1 MLVTLLLEQRRMSSW
16 SLYIYVFFLA
26 HVKFLFA
33 ASIAEATTN
42 LDFTEILAS
51 STLGAVF
58 CFNVFFFIA
67 KAIFHSNSTSKW
79 VSYFKSK
86 KKRRNKIKKRNKII
100 VKIKNSNGGFFLLCT
115 LAPLFLSIPIG
126 TFVVVKFYGKRKF
139 TYFYVTALLVF
150 TSSLLAYLNHFI
162 FH

>member
-1 MLVTLLLEQRRMSSW
+1 MQEILLLELRKMISW

-33 ASIAEATTN
+33 ASIAEVTTN
-42 LDFTEILAS
+42 LNFTEILVS

-58 CFNVFFFIA
+58 CFNVFFFIS
-67 KAIFHSNSTSKW
+67 KSIFHSNSTSIW
-79 VSYFKSK
+79 VSYFKQ
-86 KKRRNKIKKRNKII
+86 KKRKKNFKKRNRII
-100 VKIKNSNGGFFLLCT
+100 VKIKNSNGGFLLLCT
-115 LAPLFLSIPIG
+115 LAPLLLTIPIG
-126 TFVVVKFYGKRKF
+126 TFIVVKFYGKRRF

-150 TSSLLAYLNHFI
+150 TSSLLTYLNHFI

>member
-1 MLVTLLLEQRRMSSW
+1 MISW

-42 LDFTEILAS
+42 LSFTEILVS

-58 CFNVFFFIA
+58 CFNVFFFIS
-67 KAIFHSNSTSKW
+67 KSIFHSNTTSKW
-79 VSYFKSK
+79 VSYFKQ
-86 KKRRNKIKKRNKII
+86 NKIKNNFNKINI
-100 VKIKNSNGGFFLLCT
+100 IILKIKNSNGGFLLLCT

-126 TFVVVKFYGKRKF
+126 TFVVVKFYGKRRY
-139 TYFYVTALLVF
+139 TYFYVTTLLLF
-150 TSSLLAYLNHFI
+150 TSTLLTYLNHFI

>member
-1 MLVTLLLEQRRMSSW
+1 MQEILLLELRKMISW

-33 ASIAEATTN
+33 ASIAEVTTN
-42 LDFTEILAS
+42 LNFTEILVS

-58 CFNVFFFIA
+58 CFNAFFFIS
-67 KAIFHSNSTSKW
+67 KSIFHSNSTSIW
-79 VSYFKSK
+79 VSYFKQ
-86 KKRRNKIKKRNKII
+86 KKRNRII
-100 VKIKNSNGGFFLLCT
+100 VKIKNSNGGFLLLCT
-115 LAPLFLSIPIG
+115 LAPLLLTIPIG
-126 TFVVVKFYGKRKF
+126 TFIVVKFYGKRRF

-150 TSSLLAYLNHFI
+150 TSSLLTYLNHFI

>member
-1 MLVTLLLEQRRMSSW
+1 MISW

-33 ASIAEATTN
+33 ASIAEVTTN
-42 LDFTEILAS
+42 LSFTEILVS

-58 CFNVFFFIA
+58 CFNIFFFIS
-67 KAIFHSNSTSKW
+67 KSIFHSKTTSKW
-79 VSYFKSK
+79 VSYFKT
-86 KKRRNKIKKRNKII
+86 KKRKKNFKKRNRII
-100 VKIKNSNGGFFLLCT
+100 VKIKNSNGGFLLLCT

-126 TFVVVKFYGKRKF
+126 TFVVVKFYGKRRY
-139 TYFYVTALLVF
+139 TYLYITILLIF
-150 TSSLLAYLNHFI
+150 TSTLLTYLNHFI

>member
-1 MLVTLLLEQRRMSSW
+1 MLETSLTELKRMISW

-42 LDFTEILAS
+42 LSFTEILVS

-58 CFNVFFFIA
+58 CFNVFFFIS
-67 KAIFHSNSTSKW
+67 KSIFHSNTTSKW
-79 VSYFKSK
+79 VSYFKP
-86 KKRRNKIKKRNKII
+86 KKRNRII
-100 VKIKNSNGGFFLLCT
+100 VKIKNSNGGFLLLCT

-126 TFVVVKFYGKRKF
+126 TFVVVKFYGKRRY
-139 TYFYVTALLVF
+139 TYFYITTLLVF
-150 TSSLLAYLNHFI
+150 TSTLLTYLNHFI

>member
-1 MLVTLLLEQRRMSSW
+1 MLETSLTELKRMISW

-42 LDFTEILAS
+42 LSFTEILVS

-58 CFNVFFFIA
+58 CFNIFFFIS
-67 KAIFHSNSTSKW
+67 KSIFHSKTTSKW
-79 VSYFKSK
+79 VSYFKT
-86 KKRRNKIKKRNKII
+86 KKRKKNFKKRNRII
-100 VKIKNSNGGFFLLCT
+100 VKIKNSNGGFLLLCT

-126 TFVVVKFYGKRKF
+126 TFVVVKFYGKRGY
-139 TYFYVTALLVF
+139 TYFYVTTLLVF
-150 TSSLLAYLNHFI
+150 SSTLLTYLNHFI

>member
-1 MLVTLLLEQRRMSSW
+1 MLETLHTVLKKMISW

-42 LDFTEILAS
+42 LSFTEILVS

-58 CFNVFFFIA
+58 CFNIFFFIS
-67 KAIFHSNSTSKW
+67 KSIFHSKTTSKW
-79 VSYFKSK
+79 VSYFKT
-86 KKRRNKIKKRNKII
+86 KKRKKNFKKRNRII
-100 VKIKNSNGGFFLLCT
+100 VKIKNSKGGFLLLCT

-126 TFVVVKFYGKRKF
+126 TFVVVKFYGKRRY
-139 TYFYVTALLVF
+139 TYFYVTTLLVF
-150 TSSLLAYLNHFI
+150 TSTLLTYLNHFI

>member
-1 MLVTLLLEQRRMSSW
+1 MLEPSLTELKRMISW

-42 LDFTEILAS
+42 LSFTEILVS

-58 CFNVFFFIA
+58 CFNIFFFIS
-67 KAIFHSNSTSKW
+67 KSIFHSNTTSKW
-79 VSYFKSK
+79 VSYFKP
-86 KKRRNKIKKRNKII
+86 KKRKKNFKKRNRII
-100 VKIKNSNGGFFLLCT
+100 VKIKNSNGGFLLLCT

-126 TFVVVKFYGKRKF
+126 TFVVVKFYGKRRY
-139 TYFYVTALLVF
+139 TYFYVTTLLVF
-150 TSSLLAYLNHFI
+150 TSTLLTYLNHFI

>member
-1 MLVTLLLEQRRMSSW
+1 MLETLHTVLKKMISW

-42 LDFTEILAS
+42 LSFTEILVS

-58 CFNVFFFIA
+58 CFNIFFFIS
-67 KAIFHSNSTSKW
+67 KSIFHSKTTSEW
-79 VSYFKSK
+79 VSYFKT
-86 KKRRNKIKKRNKII
+86 KKRKKNFKKRNRII
-100 VKIKNSNGGFFLLCT
+100 VKIKNSNGGFLLLCT

-126 TFVVVKFYGKRKF
+126 TFVVVKFYGKRRY
-139 TYFYVTALLVF
+139 TYFYVTTLLVF
-150 TSSLLAYLNHFI
+150 TSTLLTYLNHFI

>member
-1 MLVTLLLEQRRMSSW
+1 MLETSLTELKRMISW

-42 LDFTEILAS
+42 LSFTEILVS

-58 CFNVFFFIA
+58 CFNVFFFIS
-67 KAIFHSNSTSKW
+67 KSIFHSNTTSKW
-79 VSYFKSK
+79 VSYFKP
-86 KKRRNKIKKRNKII
+86 KKRKKNFKKRNRII
-100 VKIKNSNGGFFLLCT
+100 VKIKNSNGGFLLLCT

-126 TFVVVKFYGKRKF
+126 TFVVVKFYGKRRY

-150 TSSLLAYLNHFI
+150 TSTLLTYLNHFI